1 MESTV
6 RAMNLMIELLASDH
20 EAELH
25 RETDDRRLKS
35 LVTQC
40 RRRLLG
46 VLPIGQ
52 PCERR

>member
-1 MESTV
+1 
-6 RAMNLMIELLASDH
+6 MNLMIELLASEH

-25 RETDDRRLKS
+25 RETHDRRLRN
-35 LVTQC
+35 LVTEC

>member
-1 MESTV
+1 MS
-6 RAMNLMIELLASDH
+6 LMIELLASEH

-25 RETDDRRLKS
+25 RETHDRRLRN
-35 LVTQC
+35 LVTEC
-40 RRRLLG
+40 RQRLLG

>member
-1 MESTV
+1 MS
-6 RAMNLMIELLASDH
+6 LMIELLASDH

-25 RETDDRRLKS
+25 RETENRRLRS
-35 LVTQC
+35 LVTEC

-46 VLPIGQ
+46 VLPVGQ

>member
-1 MESTV
+1 MS
-6 RAMNLMIELLASDH
+6 LMIELLASEH
-20 EAELH
+20 EADLH
-25 RETDDRRLKS
+25 RDTENRRLKS
-35 LVTQC
+35 LVTEC